1 MIKVRITNC
10 YDDSYET
17 IMTLKEFEKML
28 NDYYD
33 EDCIID
39 NRTKYNFEFIV
50 E

>member
-10 YDDSYET
+10 YNDSYEK
-17 IMTLKEFEKML
+17 IITLKEFEEML

-33 EDCIID
+33 KDGIID
-39 NRTKYNFEFIV
+39 NRTEYNFEFIV